1 MEQITSLRDPP
12 LLVGDR
18 SEATLR
24 SFANAALTRA
34 PEVAAHLLDEVDRA
48 DVVTESEMPDDVV
61 AIGSFVTYRVQLTG
75 RINTIQLV
83 PPHEADLA
91 ALRVPVVSEIGAALI
106 GLKPGQQ
113 IWWKLG
119 GLGHVLEVLRV
130 SRDPD

>member
-1 MEQITSLRDPP
+1 MEQTLSLRDPP
-12 LLVGDR
+12 LLIGDR
-18 SEATLR
+18 SESNLR
-24 SFANAALTRA
+24 SIARAAMVRA
-34 PEVAAHLLDEVDRA
+34 PELAGHLLDEVDRA
-48 DVVTESEMPDDVV
+48 EIVTESEVPVDVV
-61 AIGSFVTYRVQLTG
+61 GIGSFVTYRVQLTG

-91 ALRVPVVSEIGAALI
+91 SLRVSVVSAIGVALI